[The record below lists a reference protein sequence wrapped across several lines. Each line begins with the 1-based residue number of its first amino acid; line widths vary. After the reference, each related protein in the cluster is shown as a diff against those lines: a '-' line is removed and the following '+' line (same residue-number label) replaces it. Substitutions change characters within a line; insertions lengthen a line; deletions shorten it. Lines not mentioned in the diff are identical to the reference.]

1 MSHIVAGSLVL
12 ILAAGSAAGQAQDT
26 FEVTRSIIQSERRS
40 IVADTM
46 KLDETQASEFWP
58 LYDSYRDNIGLVNER
73 SIKLLEDY
81 AAAYET
87 LTDSQAGR
95 LMDEW
100 LDIESVRQEIREKW
114 VRRFSRRLPQRVV
127 ARFFQLDNK
136 LDTVVRAELARII
149 PLAR

>member
-1 MSHIVAGSLVL
+1 MSHIVTGSLAL

-73 SIKLLEDY
+73 SIKLIEDY
-81 AAAYET
+81 SAAYET
-87 LTDSQAGR
+87 LTDAQAGR

-100 LDIESVRQEIREKW
+100 LDIESDRQEIREKW